1 MRTKNAILFL
11 LLGALG
17 AAWAGPLQKVGFESK
32 DGACRAWW
40 QFDAKGALPSYFAR
54 VTDGGK
60 GVEAG
65 FAGVEWDE
73 AVQAPATA
81 GVARARVVVRESA
94 GKRVAVFQIKPQ
106 APVAK
111 IEKSLKDGRFSVA
124 WSCPAEKGS
133 WTWPAPAKAAAKPEA
148 KPAPAPEAKPAPKPE
163 AKPAPAPAPEA
174 KPAPKAEAKPAP
186 APAPEAKPAPKP
198 EAKPAPAPAPEA
210 KPAPKQEA
218 KPEAKPAPKPDRN
231 AELEE
236 FYQEISRSSVSGKSF
251 VLQGQRRLVVN
262 APKSLLFAKPDRS
275 SAVVRKLNVGDTLFS
290 NDRRGE
296 WYVVDDGDRSAYVP
310 ASEVKRLEEVTSAD
324 EAQLRKLVNRQIS
337 RMQDGSG
344 NVSLRENELGVTK
357 EVTIGETRAPG
368 DTGAVA
374 PSKAPKQRYSYSS
387 FGRRDPFVPFEEP
400 EIEGLSIDEVQLV
413 GIIWDSETPLAIFE
427 DVRLRGVSYTLRE
440 GDEVVNGNVYKITKD
455 EVVFLLTEF
464 GVSRKFSMT
473 LPKIIE

>member
-1 MRTKNAILFL
+1 MRTKKNAILFL

-17 AAWAGPLQKVGFESK
+17 AAWAGPLQKVGFESR

-94 GKRVAVFQIKPQ
+94 GKRVAVFQIRPQ

-174 KPAPKAEAKPAP
+174 KPAS
-186 APAPEAKPAPKP
+186 
-198 EAKPAPAPAPEA
+198 
-210 KPAPKQEA
+210 
-218 KPEAKPAPKPDRN
+218 KPDRN

-357 EVTIGETRAPG
+357 EVTIGENRAPG

-374 PSKAPKQRYSYSS
+374 PSRAPKQRYSYSS

>member
-1 MRTKNAILFL
+1 MRTKKNAILFL

-17 AAWAGPLQKVGFESK
+17 AAWAGPLQKVGFESR

-94 GKRVAVFQIKPQ
+94 GKRVAVFQIRPQ

-163 AKPAPAPAPEA
+163 AKPAPAPA
-174 KPAPKAEAKPAP
+174 
-186 APAPEAKPAPKP
+186 
-198 EAKPAPAPAPEA
+198 
-210 KPAPKQEA
+210 
-218 KPEAKPAPKPDRN
+218 PEAKPAPKPDRN

-357 EVTIGETRAPG
+357 EVTIGENRAPG

-374 PSKAPKQRYSYSS
+374 PSRAPKQRYSYSS

-464 GVSRKFSMT
+464 GVSRKFSMA

>member
-1 MRTKNAILFL
+1 MRTKKNAILFL

-17 AAWAGPLQKVGFESK
+17 AAWAGPLQKVGFESR

-94 GKRVAVFQIKPQ
+94 GKRVAVFQIRPQ

-174 KPAPKAEAKPAP
+174 KPAPKPETKPAP
-186 APAPEAKPAPKP
+186 APA
-198 EAKPAPAPAPEA
+198 
-210 KPAPKQEA
+210 
-218 KPEAKPAPKPDRN
+218 PEAKPAPKPDRN

-357 EVTIGETRAPG
+357 EVTIGENRAPG

>member
-1 MRTKNAILFL
+1 MRTKKNAILFL

-17 AAWAGPLQKVGFESK
+17 AAWAGPLQKVGFESR

-94 GKRVAVFQIKPQ
+94 GKRVAVFQIRPQ

-163 AKPAPAPAPEA
+163 AKPAPAPV
-174 KPAPKAEAKPAP
+174 
-186 APAPEAKPAPKP
+186 PEAKPAPKP

-210 KPAPKQEA
+210 KPAPKPETKPA
-218 KPEAKPAPKPDRN
+218 PAPAPEAKPAPKPDRN

-357 EVTIGETRAPG
+357 EVTIGENRAPG

>member
-1 MRTKNAILFL
+1 MRTKKNAILFL

-17 AAWAGPLQKVGFESK
+17 AAWAGPLQKVGFESR

-94 GKRVAVFQIKPQ
+94 GKRVAVFQIRPQ

-163 AKPAPAPAPEA
+163 AKPAPAPEA
-174 KPAPKAEAKPAP
+174 KPAPKQEAKPAP

-198 EAKPAPAPAPEA
+198 EAKPAPAPA
-210 KPAPKQEA
+210 
-218 KPEAKPAPKPDRN
+218 PEAKPAPKPDRN

-357 EVTIGETRAPG
+357 EVTIGENRAPG

>member
-1 MRTKNAILFL
+1 MRTKKNAILFL

-17 AAWAGPLQKVGFESK
+17 AAWAGPLQKVGFESR

-94 GKRVAVFQIKPQ
+94 GKRVAVFQIRPQ

-111 IEKSLKDGRFSVA
+111 IEKTLKDGRFSVA

-148 KPAPAPEAKPAPKPE
+148 KPAPAPEAKPAPK
-163 AKPAPAPAPEA
+163 
-174 KPAPKAEAKPAP
+174 AEAKPAP

-198 EAKPAPAPAPEA
+198 EAKPAPAPA
-210 KPAPKQEA
+210 
-218 KPEAKPAPKPDRN
+218 PEAKPAPKPDRN

-357 EVTIGETRAPG
+357 EVTIGENRAPG